1 MGETLRKVFILT
13 IEDNADGEMLYQV
26 KVFSTKNKAKKAM
39 TEQARTMQNDVNSA
53 FYKFGSEKNSED
65 FDVEESET
73 HLYVKTVNDDYH
85 CEMNIIEC
93 EVK

>member
-1 MGETLRKVFILT
+1 MEETLRKVFILT
-13 IEDNADGEMLYQV
+13 IEDNVDGEIFYHV

-39 TEQARTMQNDVNSA
+39 IEQARTMQNDGNSA

-73 HLYVKTVNDDYH
+73 RLYVKTVNDDYY

>member
-1 MGETLRKVFILT
+1 MEETLKKVFILT
-13 IEDNADGEMLYQV
+13 IEDNVDGEMFYHV
-26 KVFSTKNKAKKAM
+26 KAFSTKNKAKKAM
-39 TEQARTMQNDVNSA
+39 IEQAKTMQNDVNSA

-73 HLYVKTVNDDYH
+73 RLYVKTVNDDYY